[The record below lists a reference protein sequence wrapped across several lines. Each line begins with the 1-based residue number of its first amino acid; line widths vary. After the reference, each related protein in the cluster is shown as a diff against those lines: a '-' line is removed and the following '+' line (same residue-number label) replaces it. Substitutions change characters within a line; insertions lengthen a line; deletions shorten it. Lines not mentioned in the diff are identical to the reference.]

1 MIQHGILDLD
11 AIYDMLGPEDSL
23 IQENAEKDIS
33 EAREFIRKMNIVSTK
48 DKDENED
55 KQQENEV
62 DDDIK
67 VRRIGRL
74 MSLLGTNFHKLP
86 NNQHILLDN
95 RWNNFCLIF
104 PIVCVESKIWS
115 AGSTVTSRRLATC

>member
-23 IQENAEKDIS
+23 IQEDAEKDIS

-74 MSLLGTNFHKLP
+74 MSLLG
-86 NNQHILLDN
+86 
-95 RWNNFCLIF
+95 
-104 PIVCVESKIWS
+104 KIINIYSWIID
-115 AGSTVTSRRLATC
+115 GITFDKYFQ

>member
-11 AIYDMLGPEDSL
+11 AIYDMLGPDDSL
-23 IQENAEKDIS
+23 IQESAEKEIS

-48 DKDENED
+48 DKEENED

-74 MSLLGTNFHKLP
+74 ISLLGTNFHN
-86 NNQHILLDN
+86 NNQHILHDN
-95 RWNNFCLIF
+95 R
-104 PIVCVESKIWS
+104 
-115 AGSTVTSRRLATC
+115 

>member
-23 IQENAEKDIS
+23 IQEDAEKDIS

-48 DKDENED
+48 DKEENED

-67 VRRIGRL
+67 VRRNGRL
-74 MSLLGTNFHKLP
+74 ISLLSTNFHKTYTP
-86 NNQHILLDN
+86 
-95 RWNNFCLIF
+95 R
-104 PIVCVESKIWS
+104 
-115 AGSTVTSRRLATC
+115 

>member
-48 DKDENED
+48 DKEENED

-74 MSLLGTNFHKLP
+74 ISLLGKK
-86 NNQHILLDN
+86 
-95 RWNNFCLIF
+95 
-104 PIVCVESKIWS
+104 IVNIYSTIIDKI
-115 AGSTVTSRRLATC
+115 TFD

>member
-48 DKDENED
+48 DKEENED

-74 MSLLGTNFHKLP
+74 ISLLGK
-86 NNQHILLDN
+86 NNQHILHDN
-95 RWNNFCLIF
+95 R
-104 PIVCVESKIWS
+104 
-115 AGSTVTSRRLATC
+115 

>member
-1 MIQHGILDLD
+1 
-11 AIYDMLGPEDSL
+11 MLGPEDSL
-23 IQENAEKDIS
+23 IQEDAEKDIS

-74 MSLLGTNFHKLP
+74 MSLLG
-86 NNQHILLDN
+86 
-95 RWNNFCLIF
+95 
-104 PIVCVESKIWS
+104 KIINIYSWIID
-115 AGSTVTSRRLATC
+115 GITFDKYFQ

>member
-23 IQENAEKDIS
+23 IQEDAEKDIS

-48 DKDENED
+48 DKEENED

-74 MSLLGTNFHKLP
+74 MSLLG
-86 NNQHILLDN
+86 
-95 RWNNFCLIF
+95 
-104 PIVCVESKIWS
+104 KIINIYSWIID
-115 AGSTVTSRRLATC
+115 GITFV

>member
-48 DKDENED
+48 DKEENED

-67 VRRIGRL
+67 VRRIVRL
-74 MSLLGTNFHKLP
+74 ISLLGTYFHKII
-86 NNQHILLDN
+86 NIYSTIID
-95 RWNNFCLIF
+95 
-104 PIVCVESKIWS
+104 KI
-115 AGSTVTSRRLATC
+115 TFN

>member
-48 DKDENED
+48 DKEENED

-74 MSLLGTNFHKLP
+74 ISLLGTNFHKIINLY
-86 NNQHILLDN
+86 
-95 RWNNFCLIF
+95 
-104 PIVCVESKIWS
+104 
-115 AGSTVTSRRLATC
+115 STIIDRITFD

>member
-48 DKDENED
+48 DKEENED

-67 VRRIGRL
+67 VRRIGIL
-74 MSLLGTNFHKLP
+74 ISLLGK
-86 NNQHILLDN
+86 
-95 RWNNFCLIF
+95 
-104 PIVCVESKIWS
+104 KIINIY
-115 AGSTVTSRRLATC
+115 STIIDRITFD

>member
-23 IQENAEKDIS
+23 IQEDAEKDIS

-74 MSLLGTNFHKLP
+74 MSLLG
-86 NNQHILLDN
+86 
-95 RWNNFCLIF
+95 
-104 PIVCVESKIWS
+104 KIINIYSWIID
-115 AGSTVTSRRLATC
+115 GITFV

>member
-74 MSLLGTNFHKLP
+74 MSLLGTNFHNDFQIINIYSWIIDGITFDKYF
-86 NNQHILLDN
+86 Q
-95 RWNNFCLIF
+95 
-104 PIVCVESKIWS
+104 
-115 AGSTVTSRRLATC
+115 

>member
-48 DKDENED
+48 DKEENED

-74 MSLLGTNFHKLP
+74 ISLLGK
-86 NNQHILLDN
+86 
-95 RWNNFCLIF
+95 
-104 PIVCVESKIWS
+104 K
-115 AGSTVTSRRLATC
+115 

>member
-23 IQENAEKDIS
+23 IQEDAEKDIS

-74 MSLLGTNFHKLP
+74 ISLLG
-86 NNQHILLDN
+86 NNQHILHDN
-95 RWNNFCLIF
+95 R
-104 PIVCVESKIWS
+104 
-115 AGSTVTSRRLATC
+115 

>member
-23 IQENAEKDIS
+23 IQENAETDIS

-74 MSLLGTNFHKLP
+74 MSLLGTNFH
-86 NNQHILLDN
+86 NN
-95 RWNNFCLIF
+95 
-104 PIVCVESKIWS
+104 
-115 AGSTVTSRRLATC
+115 

>member
-23 IQENAEKDIS
+23 IQEDAEKDIS

-48 DKDENED
+48 DKEENDD

-74 MSLLGTNFHKLP
+74 ISLLGTNFHKTYTP
-86 NNQHILLDN
+86 
-95 RWNNFCLIF
+95 R
-104 PIVCVESKIWS
+104 
-115 AGSTVTSRRLATC
+115 

>member
-48 DKDENED
+48 DKEENED

-67 VRRIGRL
+67 VRRIGIL
-74 MSLLGTNFHKLP
+74 ISLLGK
-86 NNQHILLDN
+86 
-95 RWNNFCLIF
+95 
-104 PIVCVESKIWS
+104 KIINIY
-115 AGSTVTSRRLATC
+115 STIIDKITFD

>member
-48 DKDENED
+48 DKEENED

-74 MSLLGTNFHKLP
+74 MSLLGTNFHNP

-95 RWNNFCLIF
+95 RWNNF
-104 PIVCVESKIWS
+104 
-115 AGSTVTSRRLATC
+115 

>member
-23 IQENAEKDIS
+23 IQEDAEKDIS
-33 EAREFIRKMNIVSTK
+33 EAREFIRKMSIVSTK

-74 MSLLGTNFHKLP
+74 MLLLG
-86 NNQHILLDN
+86 
-95 RWNNFCLIF
+95 
-104 PIVCVESKIWS
+104 KIINIYSWIID
-115 AGSTVTSRRLATC
+115 GITFV

>member
-48 DKDENED
+48 DKEENED

-74 MSLLGTNFHKLP
+74 ISLLGK
-86 NNQHILLDN
+86 
-95 RWNNFCLIF
+95 
-104 PIVCVESKIWS
+104 KIINIY
-115 AGSTVTSRRLATC
+115 STIIDKITFD

>member
-1 MIQHGILDLD
+1 
-11 AIYDMLGPEDSL
+11 MLGPEDSL
-23 IQENAEKDIS
+23 IQEDAEKDIS

-48 DKDENED
+48 DKEENED

-74 MSLLGTNFHKLP
+74 MSLLG
-86 NNQHILLDN
+86 
-95 RWNNFCLIF
+95 
-104 PIVCVESKIWS
+104 KIINIYSWIID
-115 AGSTVTSRRLATC
+115 GITFV

>member
-23 IQENAEKDIS
+23 IQEDAEKDIS

-48 DKDENED
+48 DKEENED

-62 DDDIK
+62 DDDINGD
-67 VRRIGRL
+67 VVEQDDDPLDSFEELEGEEEEE
-74 MSLLGTNFHKLP
+74 SLDESGQEHKLEYSKVFSEMC
-86 NNQHILLDN
+86 NN
-95 RWNNFCLIF
+95 
-104 PIVCVESKIWS
+104 
-115 AGSTVTSRRLATC
+115 

>member
-23 IQENAEKDIS
+23 IQEDAEKDIS

-48 DKDENED
+48 DKEENED

-74 MSLLGTNFHKLP
+74 MSLLGTNFHKII
-86 NNQHILLDN
+86 HIYTWVIDGIT
-95 RWNNFCLIF
+95 FD
-104 PIVCVESKIWS
+104 
-115 AGSTVTSRRLATC
+115 